1 MENCD
6 HWKKNPAKPDDL
18 LVRDIYDGN
27 IWREFLDVLTMSTM
41 IGLMLNVDWFQP
53 FEHTCYSVG
62 VLYLTIINLPS
73 RLRYK
78 RCNIL
83 IIGIIPGPSERAHD
97 INFYLQPL
105 VNELLVFWKGLL
117 MKVRHGPSIMSEN
130 VRCVLLCCTC
140 DTPTWRKV
148 CGFLGHTARL
158 GCFKCLKQFKGSIGA
173 MNFSGFDRSAWQPR
187 DITTHRENV
196 KKIQQCS
203 TKTARAIEESR
214 LGCRYSVLLKLPY
227 FNPIRMLAIDTMHNL
242 FLGTAKHMLKF
253 WNHSDLVKRSDYVSL
268 QKTVDAIVVSSD
280 VGRIP
285 RKIETWF
292 SSFTADQFKN
302 WVTLF
307 SIPSLH
313 GILDEE
319 HLECWRHFVLARRLL
334 CKNSL
339 SKTDIILADALI
351 MKFCNRVQRLY
362 GEAAITPNMH
372 LNGHLQ
378 EVLSDFE
385 PVQEYWLF
393 SFERYNGLLG
403 NQPTNYG
410 SIEPQL
416 MKGFLLNNFAHSFT
430 FPSEFNNDF
439 NSLCNFDQQPIRG
452 TALEVLSILSNDIYS
467 LPTRS
472 TRGTLN
478 PGDQNFVTLLF
489 QRLHPQTKNMLVNSV
504 FTKYSSLEIKGKRY
518 NANQA
523 SISMIKWDQ
532 TLFQQQTNIM
542 EKALQI
548 HPDFDCRPARV

>member
-117 MKVRHGPSIMSEN
+117 MEIRHGPSIMSEN

-140 DTPTWRKV
+140 DTPTGRKV
-148 CGFLGHTARL
+148 WGFLGHTARL

-227 FNPIRMLAIDTMHNL
+227 FNPIRMLAIDPMHNL
-242 FLGTAKHMLKF
+242 FLGTAKHAEILE
-253 WNHSDLVKRSDYVSL
+253 SIRS
-268 QKTVDAIVVSSD
+268 
-280 VGRIP
+280 
-285 RKIETWF
+285 
-292 SSFTADQFKN
+292 
-302 WVTLF
+302 
-307 SIPSLH
+307 
-313 GILDEE
+313 
-319 HLECWRHFVLARRLL
+319 C
-334 CKNSL
+334 
-339 SKTDIILADALI
+339 
-351 MKFCNRVQRLY
+351 
-362 GEAAITPNMH
+362 
-372 LNGHLQ
+372 
-378 EVLSDFE
+378 
-385 PVQEYWLF
+385 
-393 SFERYNGLLG
+393 
-403 NQPTNYG
+403 
-410 SIEPQL
+410 
-416 MKGFLLNNFAHSFT
+416 
-430 FPSEFNNDF
+430 
-439 NSLCNFDQQPIRG
+439 
-452 TALEVLSILSNDIYS
+452 
-467 LPTRS
+467 
-472 TRGTLN
+472 
-478 PGDQNFVTLLF
+478 
-489 QRLHPQTKNMLVNSV
+489 
-504 FTKYSSLEIKGKRY
+504 
-518 NANQA
+518 
-523 SISMIKWDQ
+523 
-532 TLFQQQTNIM
+532 
-542 EKALQI
+542 EKE
-548 HPDFDCRPARV
+548 